1 MSLTNSGT
9 STLNC
14 EVTDINKNGIWI
26 FVEGKEY
33 FIPFKEFPM
42 FRAVTVEKIFNI
54 TYLPPDH
61 LHWKEL
67 DIDLE
72 LDSIEHPEKYPLVF
86 KE

>member
-1 MSLTNSGT
+1 MSLTNFGT
-9 STLNC
+9 NTLKC

-42 FRAVTVEKIFNI
+42 FRAVAVEKIFNV

-61 LHWKEL
+61 LHWEKL
-67 DIDLE
+67 DIDLD
-72 LDSIEHPEKYPLVF
+72 LDSIEHPEKYPLIF